1 MSELIAILVLMIL
14 CHLLADYPLQGW
26 LAQAKQKKWWEQ
38 NAQDKKYRYD
48 WVMALLCHST
58 MWGIMVYL
66 PIIIFG
72 EIDFEWCGCLLFWL
86 TLILNILCHFLIDNA
101 KANEH
106 KINLI
111 TDQICHLIQILMT
124 WAFYILLLWLW

>member
-1 MSELIAILVLMIL
+1 MSELLVILALMIL

-26 LAQAKQKKWWEQ
+26 LAQAKAKAYWKDTKTP
-38 NAQDKKYRYD
+38 ND
-48 WVMALLCHST
+48 WIMALLCHAT
-58 MWGIMVYL
+58 MWGIMIYL

-72 EIDFEWCGCLLFWL
+72 EIDFEWYVCLMFWL
-86 TLILNILCHFLIDNA
+86 TLPLNICGHFLIDNA

-111 TDQICHLIQILMT
+111 VDQMCHLIQILMT
-124 WAFYILLLWLW
+124 WTFYILLLWLF